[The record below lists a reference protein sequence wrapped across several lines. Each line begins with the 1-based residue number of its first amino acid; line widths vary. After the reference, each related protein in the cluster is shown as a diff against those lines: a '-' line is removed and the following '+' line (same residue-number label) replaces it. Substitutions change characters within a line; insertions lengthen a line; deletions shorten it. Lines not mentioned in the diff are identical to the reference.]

1 MIWNETVF
9 KKIAK
14 RQLNIKELYSNSGQ
28 YYYKNG
34 FHIPALIATLVAGFV
49 SLIGQFVPALKPLYD
64 LSFFTGM
71 IFAFSIYTALV
82 HNGLFTTIKGQQQE
96 VIEKGA

>member
-1 MIWNETVF
+1 MWNETVF

-34 FHIPALIATLVAGFV
+34 FHIPALIATLIAKKIYFMNNLNTYSV
-49 SLIGQFVPALKPLYD
+49 SKSELKIFLIC
-64 LSFFTGM
+64 
-71 IFAFSIYTALV
+71 
-82 HNGLFTTIKGQQQE
+82 
-96 VIEKGA
+96 